1 MGHEIEIA
9 QILVVLTSVV
19 NSHTVRANSVTFAVA
34 KPVTVKKGTSVRREK
49 LSIWGEDVHPR
60 FTAKR
65 ASAPN

>member
-49 LSIWGEDVHPR
+49 LSI
-60 FTAKR
+60 
-65 ASAPN
+65 

>member
-34 KPVTVKKGTSVRREK
+34 KPVTVKKKKNWLIKKGTSVRREK
-49 LSIWGEDVHPR
+49 LSI
-60 FTAKR
+60 
-65 ASAPN
+65 

>member
-34 KPVTVKKGTSVRREK
+34 KPVTVKKNWVIKKGTSVRREK
-49 LSIWGEDVHPR
+49 LSI
-60 FTAKR
+60 
-65 ASAPN
+65 